1 MHAGVVEGR
10 RTFGNILKYIMMGTS
25 SNFGNMLSMA
35 AASVFLPFIPML
47 PGQILLNNVLY
58 DLSEVPIPLDAVDEQ
73 DLLRPRQLDMRFI
86 GRFMWYFGA
95 LSSVFDGLTFLAL
108 IFVVHADAAL
118 FRTGWFV
125 ESLLTQVLVIF
136 VIRTRARPWASR
148 PSRTLT
154 LTSLAVALAAALLP
168 LSPLAGWFH
177 FARPPLELY
186 ALIGVLLMSYLA
198 LVEVLKRRFFRRFAD
213 GT

>member
-1 MHAGVVEGR
+1 
-10 RTFGNILKYIMMGTS
+10 MMGTS

-136 VIRTRARPWASR
+136 VIRTRARPWTSR
-148 PSRTLT
+148 PSRMLT
-154 LTSLAVALAAALLP
+154 LTSLAVALAAVLLP
-168 LSPLAGWFH
+168 LSPLGGWFH
-177 FARPPLELY
+177 FARPPLALY
-186 ALIGVLLMSYLA
+186 ALIGVLLLSYLA
-198 LVEVLKRRFFRRFAD
+198 LVEILKHRFFRRFAD
-213 GT
+213 GR